1 MNTTKANTPA
11 ALPSATA
18 TAGDTRTRRAAT
30 AVAAFLG
37 AFLLLNT
44 YWGFGGRWGMAWVLG
59 CDCTLPLALVW
70 VQEVAIVAGI
80 GVVLGRAGLWR
91 PALPAWIF
99 RIAIWAMTAS
109 FVAVGLQN
117 LVGDN
122 TVQARLLFAPAAFTL
137 SVLCLIVARGRRR
150 H

>member
-1 MNTTKANTPA
+1 MNTTTKANTPS
-11 ALPSATA
+11 ALRGATA
-18 TAGDTRTRRAAT
+18 RDIRARRAAG

-37 AFLLLNT
+37 VFLLLNT
-44 YWGFGGRWGMAWVLG
+44 YWGFGGRWGVAWVLG
-59 CDCTLPLALVW
+59 CDCTVPLAAVW
-70 VQEVAIVAGI
+70 VQEVAIVVGI

-99 RIAIWAMTAS
+99 RIGIWAMTAS
-109 FVAVGLQN
+109 FAMVGLQN

-122 TVQARLLFAPAAFTL
+122 TVQARLLFAPVAFTL
-137 SVLCLIVARGRRR
+137 SVLCLIVARGPRR